1 MTTTELC
8 ELYSVEISKA
18 FDETKK
24 LIQEQLF
31 NGTSSDMAEEQIF
44 SKMIINSILLS
55 ANLSAQV
62 VVTSLVN
69 MGIIPKAALEAAK
82 LKPQLHLVKPAKDS
96 SSQEE

>member
-1 MTTTELC
+1 MTTNELC
-8 ELYSVEISKA
+8 ELYSTEIAKA
-18 FDETKK
+18 FDENKE

-31 NGTSSDMAEEQIF
+31 NGTYPDMTEEQIY

-62 VVTSLVN
+62 IETSHVN
-69 MGIIPKAALEAAK
+69 IGVIPKAALEAAK
-82 LKPQLHLVKPAKDS
+82 LKPQLHLVKPVKDS

>member
-1 MTTTELC
+1 MTTNQLC
-8 ELYSVEISKA
+8 ELFSAEISKA
-18 FDETKK
+18 FDENKE

-31 NGTSSDMAEEQIF
+31 NGASSDMTEEQIY

-62 VVTSLVN
+62 LLTGLVQI
-69 MGIIPKAALEAAK
+69 GVIPKESLDAVK